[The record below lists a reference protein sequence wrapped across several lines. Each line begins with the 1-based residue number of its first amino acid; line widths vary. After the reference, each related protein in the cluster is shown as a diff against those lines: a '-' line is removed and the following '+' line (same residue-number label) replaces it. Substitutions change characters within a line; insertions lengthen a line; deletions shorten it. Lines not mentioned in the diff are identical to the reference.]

1 MMSPYLR
8 LSLGLSVAFHAG
20 LFVSLPVTAP
30 VTFDIERAPTSVELV
45 LMRSSAPVLQPEPAV
60 EPEPTPPDPQ
70 PEPVPERDPTPQTV
84 MTPEQKGAE
93 VNVQPDYLR
102 NPPPVYPR
110 AARERSE
117 EGTVLVEVEV
127 LASGRCG
134 SVRVLAS
141 SGHPLLD
148 EVAVRAVRQWVFR
161 PARRFNQPVPFVVEI
176 PITFR
181 LIDADRSMGGG
192 RI

>member
-1 MMSPYLR
+1 MSSSFR
-8 LSLGLSVAFHAG
+8 LALGWSVALHAG
-20 LFVSLPVTAP
+20 LFVGLPVTAP

-45 LMRSSAPVLQPEPAV
+45 LMPPSQPIPQAAPTV
-60 EPEPTPPDPQ
+60 EPEPAPQ
-70 PEPVPERDPTPQTV
+70 PV
-84 MTPEQKGAE
+84 MAPEQKGAE
-93 VNVQPDYLR
+93 TDVQPDYLR

-110 AARERSE
+110 AAREQGE
-117 EGTVLVEVEV
+117 EGTVLLEVGV

-134 SVRVLAS
+134 SVRALAS

-148 EVAVRAVRQWVFR
+148 EAAVRAVRQWVFR

-192 RI
+192 GI